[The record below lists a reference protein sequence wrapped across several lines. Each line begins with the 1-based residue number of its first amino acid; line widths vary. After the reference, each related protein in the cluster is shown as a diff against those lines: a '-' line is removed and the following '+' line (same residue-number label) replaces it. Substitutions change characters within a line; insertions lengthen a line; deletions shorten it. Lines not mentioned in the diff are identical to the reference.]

1 MLRDKRKK
9 TLTESMLYGK
19 MIRKKHSRRCQRM
32 LEIHKKIVLDEDQ
45 RPFAVQIPIK
55 EFERLEEV
63 LENATKLRVKSL
75 ATGDLEGWLRNFLE
89 HNPTPGINEKFLFH
103 SA

>member
-1 MLRDKRKK
+1 
-9 TLTESMLYGK
+9 
-19 MIRKKHSRRCQRM
+19 M

-63 LENATKLRVKSL
+63 LENYGLSRLMDEVKDEDKLSVEDAKTYYKSL
-75 ATGDLEGWLRNFLE
+75 KANVEG
-89 HNPTPGINEKFLFH
+89 
-103 SA
+103 

>member
-1 MLRDKRKK
+1 
-9 TLTESMLYGK
+9 
-19 MIRKKHSRRCQRM
+19 M

-63 LENATKLRVKSL
+63 LENYGLSKLMDEVKDEDKLSVVDAKTYYKSL
-75 ATGDLEGWLRNFLE
+75 KPNVEG
-89 HNPTPGINEKFLFH
+89 
-103 SA
+103 